1 MASLLPRRFTLKHSA
16 LRSALVA
23 LAIGAT
29 LTSSVAEAQW
39 VLLARRAVGRV
50 EQMSQQQPNGG
61 AAYDTASV
69 MIEVPAEKVYA
80 AAVRNVTAAQG
91 ITITE
96 QSDPQRLLKFTNGVQ
111 IAGLQVNALSDNLSQ
126 LMITSA
132 HSGNQQNAAS
142 MIVDRVL
149 KLCAELNV
157 ECSRAEN

>member
-1 MASLLPRRFTLKHSA
+1 MTNSGIRF
-16 LRSALVA
+16 ALVT
-23 LAIGAT
+23 LAIGAV
-29 LTSSVAEAQW
+29 LASSVAEAQW

-69 MIEVPAEKVYA
+69 MLEVPAEKVYA
-80 AAVRNVTAAQG
+80 TAVRTVKAAQG
-91 ITITE
+91 ITVTE

-132 HSGNQQNAAS
+132 HSGNQQNASA
-142 MIVDRVL
+142 MILERVL
-149 KLCAELNV
+149 KLCAEMNV
-157 ECSRAEN
+157 ECSRAAN